1 MVITLSRGAA
11 DDNTTRVAFSCHAEV
26 SASVARSV
34 DGGFMQRIRTAAV
47 VLAAGLVVTACQT
60 DTTDEPVD
68 EPRAGLG
75 GMGLVPGPPT
85 GLLGPEFFPCHPGEG
100 DASYTKYGVGRMRRG
115 GLEREELEP
124 DHVVIDGHGV
134 NFHGKDRVVD
144 GGTIEMEM
152 DEDYFGPS
160 VLKGPPG
167 ATVTIEL
174 ENEGVREHNFSV
186 REQGIDLTCGVRSRD
201 EVEVVFPRSGLL
213 AFTCKFGD
221 RSGMRGAFVVEG

>member
-1 MVITLSRGAA
+1 
-11 DDNTTRVAFSCHAEV
+11 
-26 SASVARSV
+26 
-34 DGGFMQRIRTAAV
+34 MQRIRIAAV
-47 VLAAGLVVTACQT
+47 VLAVGLVVTACRS
-60 DTTDEPVD
+60 DTTGEPVE

-75 GMGLVPGPPT
+75 GMGIVPSGPT
-85 GLLGPEFFPCHPGEG
+85 TELLGPEFFPCHPGEG

-124 DHVVIDGHGV
+124 DHIVIDGHGV
-134 NFHGKDRVVD
+134 NFHGRDRVRD
-144 GGTIEMEM
+144 GDTIEMEM

-160 VLKGPPG
+160 VLKGPAG

-174 ENEGVREHNFSV
+174 ENEGVRQHNFSV
-186 REQGIDLTCGVRSRD
+186 RGQGIDLTCGVRARD

>member
-1 MVITLSRGAA
+1 
-11 DDNTTRVAFSCHAEV
+11 
-26 SASVARSV
+26 
-34 DGGFMQRIRTAAV
+34 MQRIRTAAL
-47 VLAAGLVVTACQT
+47 VLAAGLVVTACQS
-60 DTTDEPVD
+60 DTTGEPVD

-75 GMGLVPGPPT
+75 GMGIVPSGPPT
-85 GLLGPEFFPCHPGEG
+85 GLLGPEFFPCQPGRG

-124 DHVVIDGHGV
+124 DHIVIDGHGV
-134 NFHGKDRVVD
+134 NFHGRDRVVD

-160 VLKGPPG
+160 VLEGPAG

-174 ENEGVREHNFSV
+174 ENEGVRQHNFSV
-186 REQGIDLTCGVRSRD
+186 RGQGIDLTCGVRARD

>member
-1 MVITLSRGAA
+1 M
-11 DDNTTRVAFSCHAEV
+11 
-26 SASVARSV
+26 
-34 DGGFMQRIRTAAV
+34 RTAAV
-47 VLAAGLVVTACQT
+47 VLAAGLVVTACRS
-60 DTTDEPVD
+60 DTTGEPVD

-75 GMGLVPGPPT
+75 GMGIVPSGSPT

-124 DHVVIDGHGV
+124 DHIVIDGHGV
-134 NFHGKDRVVD
+134 NFHGRDRVVD

-174 ENEGVREHNFSV
+174 ENEGVRQHNFSV